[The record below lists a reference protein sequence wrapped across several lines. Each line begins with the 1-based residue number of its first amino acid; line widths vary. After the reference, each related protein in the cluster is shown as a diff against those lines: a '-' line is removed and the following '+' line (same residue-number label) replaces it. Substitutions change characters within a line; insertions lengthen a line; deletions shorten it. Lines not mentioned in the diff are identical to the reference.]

1 MLSLTRSGSRWLGHG
16 RLAPFARLGT
26 LENPLGRRNLSR
38 PRSLPPEPP
47 RPLAD
52 GLLLGGGTCSP
63 CRTDSKP
70 SDPRMNPRVRATV
83 AYAPALA
90 LVVVGLIALTSSS
103 GASPPSCTCTP
114 GPNGTV
120 CPPCAPV
127 AVPTPLGPFLL
138 VAAGIYTLAMLLV
151 RLTLRL
157 NRPARG

>member
-1 MLSLTRSGSRWLGHG
+1 
-16 RLAPFARLGT
+16 
-26 LENPLGRRNLSR
+26 
-38 PRSLPPEPP
+38 
-47 RPLAD
+47 
-52 GLLLGGGTCSP
+52 
-63 CRTDSKP
+63 
-70 SDPRMNPRVRATV
+70 MNTRVRASV
-83 AYAPALA
+83 VYAPALVLLA
-90 LVVVGLIALTSSS
+90 AGLIALTSSS